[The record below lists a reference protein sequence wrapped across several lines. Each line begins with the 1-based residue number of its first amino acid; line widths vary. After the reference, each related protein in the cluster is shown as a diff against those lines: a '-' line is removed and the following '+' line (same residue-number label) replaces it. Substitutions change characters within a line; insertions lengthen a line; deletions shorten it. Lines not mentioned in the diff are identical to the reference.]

1 MLKTLHINKYF
12 GEDHVLKDINFEMD
26 AGEIVVIV
34 GPSGSGKSTF
44 LRTMN
49 VLERPTSGDILF
61 MDESILYKKINEKKV
76 HKKGKELTPTRTE
89 IGMVFQ
95 SFNLFPHK
103 TVLQNVV
110 EGPLFVRKYEKEQAT
125 KEGESLL
132 EKVGLLEKKNQYPDA
147 LSGGQ
152 QQRVAIARALAMN
165 PKLMLFDEPTSALD
179 PELIGEVLN
188 VIKKLAKEGM
198 TMVIVTHE
206 MNFARNLADRIIF
219 MDQGKIVRNAS
230 PKEFFNSTENKR
242 INQFLANIDRG

>member
-1 MLKTLHINKYF
+1 MLKTLHINKFF
-12 GEDHVLKDINFEMD
+12 GDDHVLKDINFEI
-26 AGEIVVIV
+26 APGEIVVVV

-44 LRTMN
+44 LRTLN

-61 MDESILYKKINEKKV
+61 MGESILYKKVNGKGIQRKEKD
-76 HKKGKELTPTRTE
+76 LTATRSE

-103 TVLQNVV
+103 TVLQNVI
-110 EGPLFVRKYEKEQAT
+110 EGPVIVRKYAKDQAIR
-125 KEGESLL
+125 EGESLL
-132 EKVGLLEKKNQYPDA
+132 EKVGLLEKKRQFPDA

-152 QQRVAIARALAMN
+152 QQRVAIARALAMK

-188 VIKKLAKEGM
+188 VIKTLAEEGM

-206 MNFARNLADRIIF
+206 MNFARNVADRIIF
-219 MDQGKIVRNAS
+219 MDDGKVVITA
-230 PKEFFNSTENKR
+230 PPDEFFTSSVNERLNR
-242 INQFLANIDRG
+242 FLANINKE